1 MADQRIHIVDR
12 VTTEPG
18 RGRAFVDAYLSDYV
32 PQAVRTGMALD
43 RVLVSPPVWLED
55 DGNTVTVIWTVSGH
69 EQWWQ
74 TAIARRFDAGF
85 ADFWDRVEPMVAQR
99 SRSMAATAESVEDM
113 CRV

>member
-1 MADQRIHIVDR
+1 MADQRIYIVDR

-18 RGRAFVDAYLSDYV
+18 RGRAFVDAYMSDYV
-32 PQAVRTGMALD
+32 PQATRIGMTLD
-43 RVLVSPPVWLED
+43 RVLVSPPVWFED
-55 DGNTVTVIWTVSGH
+55 DGNTVTATWTVSGH

-85 ADFWDRVEPMVAQR
+85 VDFWNRVEPMVSQR
-99 SRSMAATAESVEDM
+99 SRSMAAEAESVEGM